1 MMHFN
6 KLLLFFLILS
16 VPCMAKIKVV
26 QQSAKKIPVWV
37 NTTQKDFIITSAI
50 SNDVEKA
57 KNECLDNIRKY
68 IIDAVAQNV
77 KSSSESSINQ
87 ESVNSGITSFLD
99 KYNYSFQTQS
109 ANVPYMTGISA
120 SKAEDSYWE
129 KREDKETKQISYLYC
144 MKYPFPGLELKKLVH
159 EFQKRDNEMNDKFK
173 GLETGYEAITSAEQI
188 DKAITD
194 LNTLISYFFDDIR
207 KNAARN
213 LQQNYQQLYKQ
224 INIREISNQLGTYS
238 FALVL
243 RGKDI
248 TTSQRPVLKSETLTQ
263 MRAEQAGQAWSVY
276 YNYETCDP
284 SEVNSGS
291 VSFRI
296 GGRPLMQEFFIDVNQ
311 TRIQLFPTKEMYLT
325 ATRRDSMLTNIGVR
339 MNMDSKSA
347 KKVTIY
353 NITLNVPG
361 LTTPLFIDNLN
372 LVIQSAGVQTIQVTY
387 NGEVGL
393 LSAQNY
399 KSDLLKGHL
408 EVMDADGNNRRVDF
422 SLPFKA
428 NW

>member
-16 VPCMAKIKVV
+16 APCMAKVKVV
-26 QQSAKKIPVWV
+26 QQSAKKMPVWV

-77 KSSSESSINQ
+77 KSSSESTISQ

-120 SKAEDSYWE
+120 SKVEDSYWE

-159 EFQKRDNEMNDKFK
+159 EFQKKDNEMNAKLK
-173 GLETGYEAITSAEQI
+173 ELETGYETITSAEQI
-188 DKAITD
+188 DKAVTD

-224 INIREISNQLGTYS
+224 INIREISNPLGTYS

-248 TTSQRPVLKSETLTQ
+248 ATSQRPVLKSETLTQ
-263 MRAEQAGQAWSVY
+263 MRAEQAGQAWKVY

-284 SEVNSGS
+284 AEINSGS

-296 GGRPLMQEFFIDVNQ
+296 GGRPLSQEFFIDVNQ
-311 TRIQLFPTKEMYLT
+311 SKIQLFPTKEMYLT
-325 ATRRDSMLTNIGVR
+325 ATRQDSILTNIGVR

-399 KSDLLKGHL
+399 KGDLLKGHL

>member
-263 MRAEQAGQAWSVY
+263 MRAEQAGQAWNVY

>member
-16 VPCMAKIKVV
+16 APCMAKVKVV
-26 QQSAKKIPVWV
+26 QQSAKKMPVWV

-77 KSSSESSINQ
+77 KSSSESTISQ

-120 SKAEDSYWE
+120 SKVEDSYWE

-159 EFQKRDNEMNDKFK
+159 EFQKKDNEMNAKLK
-173 GLETGYEAITSAEQI
+173 ELETGYETITSAEQI
-188 DKAITD
+188 DKAVTD

-224 INIREISNQLGTYS
+224 INIREISNPLGTYS

-248 TTSQRPVLKSETLTQ
+248 ATSQRPVLKSETLTQ
-263 MRAEQAGQAWSVY
+263 MRAEQAGQAWKVY

-284 SEVNSGS
+284 AEINSGS

-296 GGRPLMQEFFIDVNQ
+296 GGRPLSQEFFIDVNQ
-311 TRIQLFPTKEMYLT
+311 SKIQLFPTKEMYLT
-325 ATRRDSMLTNIGVR
+325 ATRRDSILTNIGVR

-399 KSDLLKGHL
+399 KGDLLKGHL